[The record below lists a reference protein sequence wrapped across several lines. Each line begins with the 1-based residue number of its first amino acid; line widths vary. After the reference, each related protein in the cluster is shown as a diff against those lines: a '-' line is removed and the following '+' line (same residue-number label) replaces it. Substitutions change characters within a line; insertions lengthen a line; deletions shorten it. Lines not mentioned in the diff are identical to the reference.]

1 MPLIGHLVY
10 LKNKQ
15 HQQFLVLDFID
26 FSVPLTYASVSIPGG
41 VAEIT
46 TLSIAK
52 LN

>member
-10 LKNKQ
+10 LKINSIISPT
-15 HQQFLVLDFID
+15 VLDFID
-26 FSVPLTYASVSIPGG
+26 FSVPLHMLEFRYLAG

-46 TLSIAK
+46 TLSIK